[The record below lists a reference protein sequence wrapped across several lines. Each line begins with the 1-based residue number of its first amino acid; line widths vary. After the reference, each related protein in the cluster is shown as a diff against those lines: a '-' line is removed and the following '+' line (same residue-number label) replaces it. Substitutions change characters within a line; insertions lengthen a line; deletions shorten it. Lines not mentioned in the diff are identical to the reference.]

1 MKGWIDDVGTWASS
15 LRFSGFTVVVVV
27 LVLAGIVI
35 VSPSLSTF
43 VQQQREIAEL
53 RESVRHTQEAVNEI
67 DAERAKWKDPVYVR
81 SQARD
86 RLFYVMPGETQ
97 VNVIDDI
104 VMPIESEEEP
114 DPELSR
120 IPSNWARNLSASFLS
135 AGTTDAPPADA
146 PAGAPSGTEPETTDP
161 STGQVD
167 PASPQSPVEE
177 TPQ

>member
-27 LVLAGIVI
+27 LVLAGIAI

-43 VQQQREIAEL
+43 VQQRREIAEL
-53 RESVRHTQEAVNEI
+53 RESVRQSQEAVNEI

-104 VMPIESEEEP
+104 VMPIESDEEP

-120 IPSNWARNLSASFLS
+120 IPTNWARNLSASFLS

-146 PAGAPSGTEPETTDP
+146 PTGADPAPTDP
-161 STGQVD
+161 STD
-167 PASPQSPVEE
+167 PADPESPPAPAEE

>member
-27 LVLAGIVI
+27 LVLAGIAI

-43 VQQQREIAEL
+43 VQQRREIAEL
-53 RESVRHTQEAVNEI
+53 RESVRQSQEAVNEI

-104 VMPIESEEEP
+104 VMPIESDEEP

-120 IPSNWARNLSASFLS
+120 IPTNWARNLSASFLS

-146 PAGAPSGTEPETTDP
+146 PTGADPAPTDSSTDP
-161 STGQVD
+161 AD
-167 PASPQSPVEE
+167 PESPPAPAEE

>member
-1 MKGWIDDVGTWASS
+1 MKRWIDDVGTWASS

-43 VQQQREIAEL
+43 VQQRREIAEL
-53 RESVRHTQEAVNEI
+53 RESVRQRQEAVNEI

-97 VNVIDDI
+97 LNVIDDI
-104 VMPIESEEEP
+104 VMPIESDEEP
-114 DPELSR
+114 DPDLSR
-120 IPSNWARNLSASFLS
+120 APSNWARNLSASFLS

-146 PAGAPSGTEPETTDP
+146 PVDAPKVIEPDDGDTTSEP
-161 STGQVD
+161 AD
-167 PASPQSPVEE
+167 PASP
-177 TPQ
+177 